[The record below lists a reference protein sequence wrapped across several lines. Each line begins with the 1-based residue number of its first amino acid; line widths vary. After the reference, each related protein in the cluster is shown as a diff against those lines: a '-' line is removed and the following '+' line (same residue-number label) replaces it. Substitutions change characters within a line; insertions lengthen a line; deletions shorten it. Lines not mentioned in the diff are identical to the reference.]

1 MTIKNDMDKRANVF
15 LGKMFNQ
22 ATKEEMDQID
32 NIFVFIDK
40 MLNDATAEDL
50 DQLGKMFAES
60 RKETMEQ
67 LGYKSC
73 EEGKP
78 HSDGEGAD
86 YDRGYN
92 RRYQEEQIAG
102 AKS

>member
-1 MTIKNDMDKRANVF
+1 MTTTNHMDKRDNVF
-15 LGKMFNQ
+15 LGKMLYEG
-22 ATKEEMDQID
+22 TCEE
-32 NIFVFIDK
+32 
-40 MLNDATAEDL
+40 L
-50 DQLGKMFAES
+50 DQLAKLFAES

-78 HSDGEGAD
+78 HLHGEGPD

-102 AKS
+102 AK

>member
-1 MTIKNDMDKRANVF
+1 MTTAKDMDET
-15 LGKMFNQ
+15 NQ
-22 ATKEEMDQID
+22 
-32 NIFVFIDK
+32 VFINK
-40 MLNDATAEDL
+40 MLNDATYEEL
-50 DQLGKMFAES
+50 DQLGKMFADS

-78 HSDGEGAD
+78 HSAGYGID

-92 RRYQEEQIAG
+92 KRYQEEQIAG

>member
-1 MTIKNDMDKRANVF
+1 MTTTNDMDKTVKVF
-15 LGKMFNQ
+15 
-22 ATKEEMDQID
+22 
-32 NIFVFIDK
+32 VDK
-40 MLNDATAEDL
+40 MLNDATYEEL

-78 HSDGEGAD
+78 HLHGEGLD